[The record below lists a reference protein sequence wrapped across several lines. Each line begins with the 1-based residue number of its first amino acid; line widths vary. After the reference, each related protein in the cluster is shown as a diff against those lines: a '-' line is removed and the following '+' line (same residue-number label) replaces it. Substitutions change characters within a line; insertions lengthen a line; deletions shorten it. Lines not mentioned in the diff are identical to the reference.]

1 MHLHLLFMEIGRKML
16 LQCLARN
23 SENATQ
29 ASRNS
34 CSHGFLHSHI
44 PLIGIVGRRSPCS
57 YFIMTNSTKI
67 CVWFMKCWVKITLL
81 IFYLNKFNLKYVNDL
96 WNVNRSSSSSKIH
109 ECVNAFP
116 YKAWSSPIHKYISS
130 ISWFWLFWTS
140 NISKY

>member
-1 MHLHLLFMEIGRKML
+1 MEIGRKML

-57 YFIMTNSTKI
+57 YFIMTNSTKNMCMIYEMLGEDHITHILSQQIQLKI
-67 CVWFMKCWVKITLL
+67 CK
-81 IFYLNKFNLKYVNDL
+81 
-96 WNVNRSSSSSKIH
+96 
-109 ECVNAFP
+109 
-116 YKAWSSPIHKYISS
+116 
-130 ISWFWLFWTS
+130 
-140 NISKY
+140 